1 MFTVGKP
8 IDATPG
14 PIAGAGR
21 AGGKIGMTT
30 IAPGGEPRPSFIQ
43 ALRGRLGKIRAAQ
56 GGNVALI
63 FALCVVVVVPLA
75 AFGIDYARASRVKA
89 DLQETLDAATLL
101 AARSSDASK
110 IPDAGKKAFAAQM
123 IGVEGAKKLVPG
135 FEVKDDTVIGTAT
148 AEVTPFFSPLHLGKP
163 MKIAAQTQVK
173 RGVSG
178 ALELALVLD
187 TTFSM
192 TGASGSKTK
201 LEALKVAAKDLVQTI
216 TKDSKGEVKIAVI
229 PFAQYVNVGISRRN
243 ESWVDVGADYSK
255 GSPQVCTTTYNPA
268 IQKET
273 VCAGYEKKTCTGTKD
288 GTSYTYSCN
297 GACTKWKENN
307 YAPKGKPSTSCTGGV
322 TNYKFFGCVGSP
334 AYPKNVED
342 TDPSRRYPGLLETGS
357 SCGAEITPL
366 TGNQGQVI
374 SAIEKLSAVGETY
387 IPAGMAWGLNA
398 LSPAKPLTEAAPFD
412 PTGDNMKP
420 RKAIVLMT
428 DGENTKYLQPKST
441 PAGLHNGNSATAPA
455 KSSQTNDFTLELCA
469 NAKKAGIEVYTI
481 SFQVTNATAKD
492 LMKKCATNDEHN
504 FDASNA
510 TKLNE
515 AFAAIADSLKNIFIA
530 R

>member
-8 IDATPG
+8 INAKPAE
-14 PIAGAGR
+14 IAGACR

-30 IAPGGEPRPSFIQ
+30 IAPGARPRPSFT
-43 ALRGRLGKIRAAQ
+43 RLFKRVMARAIGAE

-89 DLQETLDAATLL
+89 DLQETLDAATLM
-101 AARSSDASK
+101 AARSTDVSK
-110 IPDAGKKAFAAQM
+110 IPEVGKKAFAAQM
-123 IGVEGAKKLVPG
+123 TGVEGAQKLAPA
-135 FEVKDDTVIGTAT
+135 FEVKNDVVIGTAT
-148 AEVTPFFSPLHLGKP
+148 AQVTPFFSPLHLGKP
-163 MKIAAQTQVK
+163 MKIAAKTEVK

-216 TKDSKGEVKIAVI
+216 TKDSNADIKIAVI
-229 PFAQYVNVGISRRN
+229 PFAQYVNVGVSRRN
-243 ESWVDVGADYSK
+243 EPWVDVGADYSK

-273 VCAGYEKKTCTGTKD
+273 VCSAYQKKTCTGTKD

-297 GACTKWKENN
+297 GACTKWTEKS

-322 TNYKFFGCVGSP
+322 TSYKFFGCVGSP

-342 TDPSRRYPGLLETGS
+342 TDPTRRYPGLLETGS
-357 SCGAEITPL
+357 SCGSEITPL
-366 TGNQGQVI
+366 TANHGQVI
-374 SAIEKLSAVGETY
+374 SAIEKLNAVGETY

-412 PTGDNMKP
+412 PSGANMKP

-481 SFQVTNATAKD
+481 SFQVTNAAAKD